1 MVTDRPGL
9 YGTLRAALVA
19 VPLLGLTA
27 AASVWCGVL
36 VADREE
42 REAAVQ
48 AAEAREFI
56 DRRID
61 QYQEMLVGTSG
72 LRSASTEV
80 THAEFHRYV
89 ARLDIRRRYPGIQV
103 IGHAPLVAGPN
114 RTGYEDRLRRD
125 IAASRLPYPG
135 FSIRPAGQRPEYA
148 PISFVEPQEGNQ
160 PALGFDLLT
169 EPARRAAVQR
179 ARDTG
184 TSAATTPVT
193 LVQETGTQ
201 TGFLIMVPSY
211 RTGMPTAT
219 VDERRVAF
227 AGVEYAA
234 FRMGD
239 LLAGVLG
246 PEKASEHS
254 LAVYDRGLTAD
265 PALSPPADLLPR
277 DGREV
282 AATTNVVLTLDVGGR
297 LWEIHYRPAAS
308 LSSGLETAAPIAI
321 AIVGVLLSGLTGW
334 LFWAL
339 SSARARAVTLAGQ
352 MTAKLQASERLLAR
366 SNAELERF
374 AYVASHDLQQPLRTV
389 ASFLGLL
396 QRRYDDRLDDQGRQY
411 IRFATDGAKRMSQLI
426 TELLAY
432 SRMSSSEQEAAPMP
446 LNVAWDEAVA
456 NLHAPITE
464 ADAQVGRDDLPE
476 VRVTPLHAT
485 QLLQN
490 LIGNAITYRGVE
502 PPVVHACAAPE
513 GRFWRITVRDNGI
526 GIDPRQH
533 ERVFVVFQRLHTAD
547 EIPGTGM
554 GLSICKK
561 IVESYGGRIWVESA
575 PGRGAAF
582 SFTLPAVR

>member
-1 MVTDRPGL
+1 MADRPGR
-9 YGTLRAALVA
+9 YGALRAALVA
-19 VPLLGLTA
+19 VPLLGLTV

-48 AAEAREFI
+48 AADAREFI
-56 DRRID
+56 DRRLD
-61 QYQEMLVGTSG
+61 QYQEMLIGTSG
-72 LRSASTEV
+72 LRSASTAV
-80 THAEFHRYV
+80 THLEFHRYV

-103 IGHAPLVAGPN
+103 IGFAPLVADPA
-114 RTGYEDRLRRD
+114 RADYEVTVRRD
-125 IAASRLPYPG
+125 ITASRLPYPR
-135 FSIRPAGQRPEYA
+135 FSIHPSGQRAEYA
-148 PISFVEPQEGNQ
+148 PISFVEPQDGNQ

-184 TSAATTPVT
+184 RAAATAPVT
-193 LVQETGTQ
+193 LVQETGRQ

-211 RTGMPTAT
+211 RTGLPTAT
-219 VDERRVAF
+219 VDQRRAAF

-246 PEKASEHS
+246 PTRVSERS
-254 LAVYDRGLTAD
+254 LAVYDRGLAAD
-265 PALSPPADLLPR
+265 PTPAAPADLLPR
-277 DGREV
+277 GDRDA
-282 AATTNVVLTLDVGGR
+282 AATDGVVLTLDVGGR
-297 LWEIHYRPAAS
+297 RWEIHYRPSAS
-308 LSSGLETAAPIAI
+308 LSSGLESAAPITI
-321 AIVGVLLSGLTGW
+321 AIVGVLLSGLTAW

-339 SSARARAVTLAGQ
+339 SSARTRAVTLAGQ
-352 MTAKLQASERLLAR
+352 MTAKLRASERLLAR
-366 SNAELERF
+366 SNGELERF

-389 ASFLGLL
+389 SSFLGLL
-396 QRRYDDRLDDQGRQY
+396 QRRYDDRLDDQGREY
-411 IRFATDGAKRMSQLI
+411 IRFAADGAKRMSQLI

-432 SRMSSSEQEAAPMP
+432 SRMSSAEVPAAPTP
-446 LNVAWDEAVA
+446 LNTAWDEAVA
-456 NLHAPITE
+456 NLHTPIAE
-464 ADAQVGRDDLPE
+464 AGARVDRDDLPE
-476 VRVTPLHAT
+476 VRVTALHAN

-490 LIGNAITYRGVE
+490 LIGNAITYRGADA
-502 PPVVHACAAPE
+502 PVVHAHAERE
-513 GRFWRITVRDNGI
+513 GAFWRITVRDNGI

-547 EIPGTGM
+547 EYPGTGM

-561 IVESYGGRIWVESA
+561 IVESYGGRIWVKSA

-582 SFTLPAVR
+582 SFTLPAAR